1 MKVYFIN
8 SKEKKCGVYQY
19 GLRLWNAIKKSEFD
33 INYFE
38 IENET
43 EFNNLDFKNVDII
56 FFNWIEGGQSG
67 PFGWYTHSLA
77 NKIKNEY
84 NITTITVKHTN
95 SIFSTAFDY
104 VVDQDPASGLPRPL
118 YEWNELQSFNSEII
132 NIGSFGFAGPHKGFD
147 QIIKLVNEQFDE
159 AIINLNITNAF
170 YGDKDGVGRDQI
182 IKDILSIPR
191 KENVKLNLT
200 TDFMNNEELLQF
212 VSKNDL
218 LVFAYRNV
226 GDISSVVDYA
236 ISVNKPIAVTNIDSF
251 RHVYKKEI
259 DIDLCTLTDIIT
271 YNKNSEHVLKLK
283 EKWSSKNLMI
293 NFEKLLN
300 EIYNQTNEKSY
311 SQVCQDRFV
320 LKLIGRNGF
329 FFDLGA
335 GWDHSRI
342 NSNTL
347 LLEEYGWDGISIDG
361 NMDHAT
367 RRNEKSIRSTTIVCK
382 IPETT
387 IKEILDEQNAPKIID
402 YVSID
407 IEPVSMIGLENFPF
421 DDYEFKVLTFEH
433 DSYVAGQQKKEESY
447 KLLTEKGFIRLCDN
461 VRVPESMG
469 PNLYFEDWWINP
481 KYFSKEFIEN
491 NTFEMKLG
499 SYIVSNIKTVNEK

>member
-19 GLRLWNAIKKSEFD
+19 GLRLWDTIKKSELD
-33 INYFE
+33 ISYFE

-43 EFNNLDFKNVDII
+43 EFNNLDFKNVDIL

-67 PFGWYTHSLA
+67 PFGWYTHNLA
-77 NKIKNEY
+77 NKIKTEY
-84 NITTITVKHTN
+84 NITTITVKHTD
-95 SIFSTAFDY
+95 SMFSTVFDY
-104 VVDQDPASGLPRPL
+104 VVDQDPNGGLSRPL
-118 YEWNELQSFNSEII
+118 YEWNETQPLNSKII
-132 NIGSFGFAGPHKGFD
+132 NIGSFGFAGAHKGFD
-147 QIIKLVNEQFDE
+147 HLVKLVNEQFDE

-170 YGDKDGVGRDQI
+170 YGDKDGSGRDQI

-191 KENVKLNLT
+191 KEKIKLNLT
-200 TDFMNNEELLQF
+200 TDFMNNEELLRF

-236 ISVNKPIAVTNIDSF
+236 ISVGNPIAVTNINSF
-251 RHVYKKEI
+251 RHIYTKEI
-259 DIDLCTLTDIIT
+259 DIDLYTLTDILT
-271 YNKNSEHVLKLK
+271 YNKNSRHTLKFK
-283 EKWSSKNLMI
+283 EQWSSKNLLT
-293 NFEKLLN
+293 NFERLLGR
-300 EIYNQTNEKSY
+300 IYNQINEKSY
-311 SQVCQDRFV
+311 SQVFQDRFV
-320 LKLIGRNGF
+320 LKLVGRNGF
-329 FFDLGA
+329 FLDLGA

-347 LLEEYGWDGISIDG
+347 LLEEYGWDGISIDA
-361 NMDHAT
+361 NIDHAT
-367 RRNEKSIRSTTIVCK
+367 RRNDKSIRSTTIVCK

-387 IKEILDEQNAPKIID
+387 IKEILDEHNAPKIID

-421 DDYEFKVLTFEH
+421 NEYEFKVLTFEH
-433 DSYVAGQQKKEESY
+433 DSYSAGPQKKEEAY
-447 KLLTEKGFIRLCDN
+447 KLLTEKGYIRLCDN

-481 KYFSKEFIEN
+481 KYFSKEFIET
-491 NTFEMKLG
+491 NTFEEKLG
-499 SYIVSNIKTVNEK
+499 SYIVTNIKTTN